1 MYVCQ
6 HQTQNTMR
14 KFYLT
19 ISIFATIMM
28 TNCTSNNE
36 VEAVEET
43 TFQWEV
49 DRFADTRILR
59 YQIPD
64 FDKLSLQ
71 QKKLV
76 YFLTQAGLAGRDII
90 YDQNHRMNLTIRKTL
105 EDIYE
110 NHLGNRDTPGW
121 LAFEAYVKRVWFSNG
136 IHHHYS
142 HNKFIPEC
150 PKKFFKQTAKD
161 AGVAL
166 DDKLLDFIYD
176 PENDGKKVSKAQNV
190 DLLQASAV
198 NFYASDVTEAEA
210 VNFYRSMADTNDPHP
225 VSYGLNSQLVKS
237 KDGLHEN
244 IWKIGGMYSAA
255 IENIVHWLEKAVD
268 VAENDAQAD
277 ALRLLIKYYQTGDLR
292 MWDEYN
298 IAWVKASEG
307 DIDYINGFI
316 EVYNDPLGYKAN
328 YETIVQIKD
337 FDASERMEVVA
348 NNIQWFEDNSP
359 IQDEYKKP
367 NVVGVSYKVVNVA
380 GEAGDASPAT
390 PIGVNLPNADWIRVE
405 HGSKSVSLGNI
416 EGAYNKASSKGIL
429 EEFTFDI
436 HEKERSEAH
445 GEIASKLHTALHEVV
460 GHASGQRKEG
470 VSNAKE
476 TLKNYYS
483 TLEEARADLVALYYI
498 MDPKLIELGL
508 METLD
513 VGKAEYDSYIRNG
526 LMVQLRRVE
535 LGEIIE
541 EDHMRNRQLVALWAY
556 EKGKADNVIEKK
568 VLDGKTYFVVRNYE
582 KLRVLFGELLRE
594 VQRIKSE
601 GDYDA
606 GKALV
611 EKYGVQVDQKLHKEV
626 LQRAEKL
633 NIPPYAG
640 FVNPELVP
648 VEENGEITD
657 VIVEYPA
664 DFAKQMMFYSKQY
677 GVL

>member
-1 MYVCQ
+1 
-6 HQTQNTMR
+6 MR
-14 KFYLT
+14 KFYFT
-19 ISIFATIMM
+19 ISIFIALMM
-28 TNCTSNNE
+28 TNCNPNTE
-36 VEAVEET
+36 VETAET
-43 TFQWEV
+43 TFQWEI
-49 DRFADTRILR
+49 DRFADIRILR

-64 FDKLSLQ
+64 FDKLNLQ

-90 YDQNHRMNLTIRKTL
+90 YDQNHRLNLTIRKKL
-105 EDIYE
+105 EEIYE
-110 NHLGNRDTPGW
+110 NYPGDRDTREW
-121 LAFEAYVKRVWFSNG
+121 IAFETYVKRVWFSNG

-150 PKKFFKQTAKD
+150 PKEYFKQIADD
-161 AGVAL
+161 AAVVL
-166 DDKLLDFIYD
+166 DAALLDFICNPD
-176 PENDGKKVSKAQNV
+176 IDGKKVSKAQDV
-190 DLLQASAV
+190 DLLQSSAV
-198 NFYASDVTEAEA
+198 NFYGIDITEAEA
-210 VNFYRSMADTNDPHP
+210 IGFYRKMADTNDPRP
-225 VSYGLNSQLVKS
+225 VSYGLNSQLVKT
-237 KDGLHEN
+237 KDGLKEH
-244 IWKIGGMYSAA
+244 IWKAGGMYGAA
-255 IENIVHWLEKAVD
+255 IENVVHWLEKAVE

-292 MWDEYN
+292 TWDEYN
-298 IAWVKASEG
+298 IAWVNASEG

-337 FDASERMEVVA
+337 FEASERMEVVA

-359 IQDEYKKP
+359 IHDEYKKP

-416 EGAYNKASSKGIL
+416 EGAYNKASIKGIL

-445 GEIASKLHTALHEVV
+445 GEVASKLHTALHEVV
-460 GHASGQRKEG
+460 GHASGRLKEG

-498 MDPKLIELGL
+498 MDPKLVELGL

-513 VGKAEYDSYIRNG
+513 VGKAEYDGYIRNG
-526 LMVQLRRVE
+526 LMVQLRRIE
-535 LGEIIE
+535 LGENVE
-541 EDHMRNRQLVALWAY
+541 EDHMRNRQLVALWVY

-568 VLDGKTYFVVRNYE
+568 VLNGKTYFVVRDYD
-582 KLRVLFGELLRE
+582 KLRILFGELLRE

-601 GDYDA
+601 GDFEA

-611 EKYGVQVDQKLHKEV
+611 ESYGVKVDRELHKEV
-626 LQRAEKL
+626 LRRAEKL

-640 FVNPELVP
+640 FVNPELNP
-648 VEENGEITD
+648 VKNNGEITD
-657 VIVEYPA
+657 IVVEYPK
-664 DFAKQMMFYSKQY
+664 DFAKQMLFYSKQY